1 MRYMKVV
8 KYLNLTN
15 GLEYLKEIKDYKIV
29 RIQSTI
35 CEAKNWD
42 KLIQDL
48 DYNFLMDLAQGNKI
62 EIYDTSS
69 KKRISRALF
78 QGVEFIKYAL
88 NRRWFDNENAQAMV
102 KEQNVTTYFKYEY
115 ERLSKNAKSKLD
127 YIKKFLNANEVN
139 IETFCRKT
147 EHDGDY
153 IYFKEL
159 LNEEL

>member
-1 MRYMKVV
+1 MKVV

-102 KEQNVTTYFKYEY
+102 KEQNVTAYFKHEY